1 MRKLKLF
8 LIFIF
13 GFLIFATKILAFNK
27 PLEDGVYTISSAIN
41 EEYVFDVN
49 QGIVSNGSNIQLYK
63 SNYSKAQRFKITYLE
78 DGTYQISSFSNNNY
92 VIDLS
97 GGLFKNAS
105 NIQLYNSNNSN
116 AQKWI
121 IKDVGNGYFTIFSTD
136 NRFCIDI
143 SNGIASNGS
152 NVQLYA
158 CNGSLAQKFKF
169 DQISIGKKTLEDGI
183 YSISSAL
190 DENKSL
196 DIKNGIISNYNGIQL
211 YDTNLTDAQKWFVN
225 YLGDGSYSIKT
236 YSDINYSMDVYNASK
251 TNGTNLQIFN
261 YNKSDAQKWIIK
273 DMGDGY
279 YSVISLCNNLSL
291 DVDNASTANGTKI
304 QLYESNGTKAQ
315 KFKFNEIEEVGNK
328 TINDGYYFIGS
339 SLNNNKVLDIENG
352 IIAENTNIQIYDI
365 NSSLAQKWYIKY
377 QNNGY
382 YKIISNKDEN
392 YCLEV
397 ESNGTNVQIAR
408 CNEES
413 NQNWIIKKTYDNNYY
428 IINQNGYYL
437 DLYLASLVNG
447 NNIGT
452 FQGNGTKAQK
462 FNFVR
467 TTQGVSYK
475 IISNGFYRIVSAL
488 DNNMVLDL
496 YNGFD
501 LNGTNVQLYKSNGTK
516 AQKWE
521 VTYLDN
527 GYYKISSMLDLT
539 KSFDV
544 ASAGTKNGT
553 NVQIYDSNNSLA
565 QQWVIKDAGN
575 GYFYIISNCNGLYLD
590 VANGSATNGANVWM
604 YEKNE
609 SKAQKFKFV
618 KTEEKTK
625 VVDVSYHQGSIDWD
639 KVYNSG
645 IYGVILRIGYWNTE
659 DERFAEYIS
668 EVKRLG
674 IPYGIYIFSY
684 ANTTNG
690 ANIEANFTNSII
702 KKYNLNPTLGIYYDL
717 EDWYLSA
724 DNTSNTLSK
733 TDYDNIASTYINT
746 VSSYVG
752 SKYKVKIYANL
763 NFVNNRFG
771 DYARKETDW
780 IAHYA
785 SECGYKGNYSLWQY
799 TSEAILDGI
808 RGYVDMNYLY

>member
-1 MRKLKLF
+1 
-8 LIFIF
+8 
-13 GFLIFATKILAFNK
+13 
-27 PLEDGVYTISSAIN
+27 
-41 EEYVFDVN
+41 
-49 QGIVSNGSNIQLYK
+49 
-63 SNYSKAQRFKITYLE
+63 
-78 DGTYQISSFSNNNY
+78 
-92 VIDLS
+92 
-97 GGLFKNAS
+97 
-105 NIQLYNSNNSN
+105 
-116 AQKWI
+116 
-121 IKDVGNGYFTIFSTD
+121 
-136 NRFCIDI
+136 
-143 SNGIASNGS
+143 
-152 NVQLYA
+152 
-158 CNGSLAQKFKF
+158 
-169 DQISIGKKTLEDGI
+169 
-183 YSISSAL
+183 
-190 DENKSL
+190 
-196 DIKNGIISNYNGIQL
+196 
-211 YDTNLTDAQKWFVN
+211 
-225 YLGDGSYSIKT
+225 
-236 YSDINYSMDVYNASK
+236 MDVYNADK
-251 TNGTNLQIFN
+251 TNGTNLQIFS

-279 YSVISLCNNLSL
+279 YSIISLCNNLSL

-408 CNEES
+408 CNEKS

-462 FNFVR
+462 FNFVK
-467 TTQGVSYK
+467 TAQGISSKV
-475 IISNGFYRIVSAL
+475 ISNGFYRIVSAL

-496 YNGFD
+496 YNGF
-501 LNGTNVQLYKSNGTK
+501 
-516 AQKWE
+516 
-521 VTYLDN
+521 
-527 GYYKISSMLDLT
+527 SS
-539 KSFDV
+539 
-544 ASAGTKNGT
+544 NGT

-590 VANGSATNGANVWM
+590 VANGSATNGANIWM

-659 DERFAEYIS
+659 DERFAEYID

-690 ANIEANFTNSII
+690 ASIEANFTNSII

-752 SKYKVKIYANL
+752 SKNRVKIYENL
-763 NFVNNRFG
+763 YYVTTKFG

-799 TSEAILDGI
+799 TSEATLGGI

>member
-1 MRKLKLF
+1 MKLHNLAV
-8 LIFIF
+8 IFIVIALP
-13 GFLIFATKILAFNK
+13 LILITSYYISLQIDTINMQTAYNTKLLDSTKEAIDAFEINTVEWNANYSETADSKRRDIMASINTFTTSFANNTGISGASREYILAYMPAIAYTLYDGYYIYSPAETKIALTDENGVGVTMNAELAEEVGYTAYNDEK
-27 PLEDGVYTISSAIN
+27 DEGKLLYKVGKDEDGN
-41 EEYVFDVN
+41 P
-49 QGIVSNGSNIQLYK
+49 
-63 SNYSKAQRFKITYLE
+63 YLG
-78 DGTYQISSFSNNNY
+78 DGTYSIKAYLDVNYSMDVYNAGKTNGTNLQIFS
-92 VIDLS
+92 
-97 GGLFKNAS
+97 
-105 NIQLYNSNNSN
+105 YNKSD

-121 IKDVGNGYFTIFSTD
+121 IKDVGNGY
-136 NRFCIDI
+136 
-143 SNGIASNGS
+143 
-152 NVQLYA
+152 
-158 CNGSLAQKFKF
+158 
-169 DQISIGKKTLEDGI
+169 
-183 YSISSAL
+183 YSI
-190 DENKSL
+190 
-196 DIKNGIISNYNGIQL
+196 
-211 YDTNLTDAQKWFVN
+211 
-225 YLGDGSYSIKT
+225 
-236 YSDINYSMDVYNASK
+236 
-251 TNGTNLQIFN
+251 
-261 YNKSDAQKWIIK
+261 
-273 DMGDGY
+273 
-279 YSVISLCNNLSL
+279 ISLCNNLSL
-291 DVDNASTANGTKI
+291 DVYNASTVNGTKI
-304 QLYESNGTKAQ
+304 QLYESNGTNAQ
-315 KFKFNEIEEVGNK
+315 KFKFNEVKEVGSK

-339 SLNNNKVLDIENG
+339 SLNNNKVLDIANG
-352 IIAENTNIQIYDI
+352 TIAQNTNVQIYDI

-382 YKIISNKDEN
+382 YKIISNKNEN

-397 ESNGTNVQIAR
+397 ENSGTNVQIAT
-408 CNEES
+408 CNGNN

-428 IINQNGYYL
+428 IINENGFYL

-447 NNIGT
+447 TNIGT
-452 FQGNGTKAQK
+452 FEGNGTKAQK
-462 FNFVR
+462 FNFIK
-467 TTQGVSYK
+467 TAQGTSSKV
-475 IISNGFYRIVSAL
+475 ISNGLYRIVSAL

-496 YNGFD
+496 YNGFSS
-501 LNGTNVQLYKSNGTK
+501 NGTNVQLYKSNGSN
-516 AQKWE
+516 AQKFE

-544 ASAGTKNGT
+544 ASAGVKNGT
-553 NVQIYDSNNSLA
+553 NVQIYDNNNSLA

-575 GYFYIISNCNGLYLD
+575 GYFYIVSNCNGLYLD
-590 VANGSATNGANVWM
+590 VANGSATNGANIWM

-659 DERFAEYIS
+659 DERFAEYID

-690 ANIEANFTNSII
+690 ASIEANFTNSII

-799 TSEAILDGI
+799 TSEATLGGI

>member
-1 MRKLKLF
+1 
-8 LIFIF
+8 
-13 GFLIFATKILAFNK
+13 
-27 PLEDGVYTISSAIN
+27 
-41 EEYVFDVN
+41 
-49 QGIVSNGSNIQLYK
+49 
-63 SNYSKAQRFKITYLE
+63 
-78 DGTYQISSFSNNNY
+78 
-92 VIDLS
+92 
-97 GGLFKNAS
+97 
-105 NIQLYNSNNSN
+105 
-116 AQKWI
+116 
-121 IKDVGNGYFTIFSTD
+121 
-136 NRFCIDI
+136 
-143 SNGIASNGS
+143 
-152 NVQLYA
+152 
-158 CNGSLAQKFKF
+158 
-169 DQISIGKKTLEDGI
+169 
-183 YSISSAL
+183 
-190 DENKSL
+190 
-196 DIKNGIISNYNGIQL
+196 
-211 YDTNLTDAQKWFVN
+211 
-225 YLGDGSYSIKT
+225 
-236 YSDINYSMDVYNASK
+236 MDVYNADK
-251 TNGTNLQIFN
+251 TNGTNLQIFS

-279 YSVISLCNNLSL
+279 YSIISLCNNLSL

-328 TINDGYYFIGS
+328 TINGGYYFIGS

-408 CNEES
+408 CNEKS

-462 FNFVR
+462 FNFVK
-467 TTQGVSYK
+467 TAQGISSKV
-475 IISNGFYRIVSAL
+475 ISNGFYRIVSAL

-496 YNGFD
+496 YNGF
-501 LNGTNVQLYKSNGTK
+501 
-516 AQKWE
+516 
-521 VTYLDN
+521 
-527 GYYKISSMLDLT
+527 SS
-539 KSFDV
+539 
-544 ASAGTKNGT
+544 NGT

-590 VANGSATNGANVWM
+590 VANGSATNGANIWM

-659 DERFAEYIS
+659 DERFAEYID

-690 ANIEANFTNSII
+690 ASIEANFTNSII

-799 TSEAILDGI
+799 TSEATLGGI